1 MILSAPFWIRA
12 VKSEKQVAQMTPEEL
27 KGYISSMAARK
38 NRGDYINCRHR
49 IKKAVFNELFLNLL
63 RPRGKFTPNE
73 INEMLEEVDF

>member
-1 MILSAPFWIRA
+1 
-12 VKSEKQVAQMTPEEL
+12 
-27 KGYISSMAARK
+27 MAARK